1 MIERMKVMKYKL
13 LLDGRKQNLL
23 KEFFMYGEGEFQC
36 LSTSTYW
43 EDIVAHMDFVEP
55 DAIVCFYDEDDDE
68 ILNRLRSLKSYERY
82 EQVPIIVITDEE
94 SSMALAKKAYNLIDM
109 TIQRPITTEQL
120 FSMISNFLKNRKP
133 KETGI
138 ESDAF
143 EMEPGDPLNV
153 DAILG
158 EIENEVKLHAKKHI
172 LVVDDDRSIL
182 KMLKSALEQEYDV
195 TTVLNGRMAE
205 KFLETKKTDLILLD
219 YEMPI
224 LTGPEVLK
232 KIRKDEETA
241 NIPVVF
247 MTGVASRSKIEEVMT
262 LGPQGYLLKPVD
274 MDKLFATI
282 QKILG

>member
-1 MIERMKVMKYKL
+1 MKYKL

-36 LSTSTYW
+36 LSTSIYW

-138 ESDAF
+138 ESAAF
-143 EMEPGDPLNV
+143 EMDPGDPLNV

-232 KIRKDEETA
+232 KIRRDEETA

-274 MDKLFATI
+274 MDKLFSTI
-282 QKILG
+282 KKILG